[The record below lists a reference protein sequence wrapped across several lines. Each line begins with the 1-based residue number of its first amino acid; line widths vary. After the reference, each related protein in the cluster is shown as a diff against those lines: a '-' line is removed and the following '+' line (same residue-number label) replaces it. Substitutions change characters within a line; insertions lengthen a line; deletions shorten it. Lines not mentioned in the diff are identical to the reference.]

1 GIHTA
6 NRGDLITTVLRGEW
20 GFEGVVMTDWGT
32 TNDKFNLGVYGA
44 SSPALCI
51 KAGNDLMMAGSK
63 EDVEGILSG
72 LRSGSLSRQALEACA
87 GRILA
92 LSQALCKVDR
102 GIENM

>member
-1 GIHTA
+1 
-6 NRGDLITTVLRGEW
+6 
-20 GFEGVVMTDWGT
+20 MTDWGT

-63 EDVEGILSG
+63 EDVDGILSG
-72 LRSGSLSRQALEACA
+72 LRSGSLSRRSLEACA

-92 LSQALCKVDR
+92 LSQALCKADHDM
-102 GIENM
+102 NHA